1 MRESPSNADGQT
13 TPMKEIDQVDWQSVF
28 FNKSTVFFVRYSCHV
43 DQSRLNSFTSIGGH
57 DCQLLNKLL
66 WCLVSSLISVCFQR
80 FIAIKIAEI
89 FCSNHDV
96 LLSWVEAQFV
106 CFDPS
111 CNFRCQNLT
120 FYTDIDD
127 NGVCTGG
134 MGQMD
139 NFSGRYHVPSP
150 KSW

>member
-1 MRESPSNADGQT
+1 MVQCDDTANLNCQAGGKSKICLAGTWVFQYQVPPCKYRLWILFCIHMRESPSHADGQT

-96 LLSWVEAQFV
+96 LLSWVEA
-106 CFDPS
+106 
-111 CNFRCQNLT
+111 
-120 FYTDIDD
+120 
-127 NGVCTGG
+127 
-134 MGQMD
+134 
-139 NFSGRYHVPSP
+139 
-150 KSW
+150 